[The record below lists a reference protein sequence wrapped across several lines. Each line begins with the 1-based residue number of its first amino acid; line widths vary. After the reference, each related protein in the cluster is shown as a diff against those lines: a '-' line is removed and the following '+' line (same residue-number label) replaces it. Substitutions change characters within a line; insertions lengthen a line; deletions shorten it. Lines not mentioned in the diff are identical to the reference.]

1 MTTSIVSAV
10 QSRNLLVE
18 DFDFL
23 EKDFKERLT
32 EFKEDPLVL
41 STCLYRLL
49 QEVPNSYYGLEHE
62 VVYESIT
69 EEDREVAEKIR
80 KYYTKKFFW
89 TNFTQ
94 NISSFRSRMVL
105 LLETR
110 ERNCKDQ
117 DCGIYYKLPWF
128 YHEDMIYDEFKKQY
142 NTSDIPNVVYGI
154 KAQKS
159 LLKLSYLK
167 STVCRQRKRKI
178 ERFWFTDQ
186 KYLYCVELDQEN
198 PLIDMFRSFLE
209 TKDVTIESFR
219 AHDRIDQMQYYKL
232 FKFNFVKEQNA

>member
-1 MTTSIVSAV
+1 MTSIISTV
-10 QSRNLLVE
+10 QARNLLTD

-23 EKDFKERLT
+23 ENTFKERLT

-41 STCLYRLL
+41 STCLYRLAQDSPNTYYSL
-49 QEVPNSYYGLEHE
+49 EQEVVL
-62 VVYESIT
+62 ESIT
-69 EEDREVAEKIR
+69 KEDRELSEQIR

-94 NISSFRSRMVL
+94 SVSSFRNRMLV

-142 NTSDIPNVVYGI
+142 NTTDIPTVAYGL
-154 KAQKS
+154 KAQKTRHQ
-159 LLKLSYLK
+159 LTYLK

-186 KYLYCVELDQEN
+186 TYLYCIELDQEN
-198 PLIDMFRSFLE
+198 PLLDMFKSNLDK
-209 TKDVTIESFR
+209 KDVTIESFR
-219 AHDRIDQMQYYKL
+219 TQDRIDQMYFYKL
-232 FKFNFVKEQNA
+232 FKFIFVKEQNA